1 MNLNAR
7 VRSPLCAILS
17 AASLIAACGD
27 GTSREPAS
35 RPGDASTVQPAEP
48 ADLVFHN
55 GSIYTVD
62 GTRSWA
68 RAVAVTGGR
77 IAYVGSDDGAA
88 SLVGPSTQ
96 VVDLDDRLMLP
107 GLQDVHVHPIG
118 GGIEAA
124 ACDLNDL
131 TTLGEYL
138 EAIKTYAAENPDE
151 AWILGGGWSMSVFG
165 PGANA
170 SRKLIDEIVPDRP
183 VFLASADGHSAWVNS
198 KALEVAGIDAETP
211 DPADGIIDR
220 EPGTRVPLGSLQEGA
235 VDLVRAHTP
244 PVDLETRMSGLQY
257 AIEMLNSYGIT
268 SIQDANVDEEDL
280 KAYRALDDRGELH
293 LRVVGSQWWDRERD
307 TAQIGQFKSLR
318 DEYTKG
324 RVRPTTVKIMQ
335 DGVMENYTAAMLEP
349 YTGKGDLRGIPM
361 VEPEALKEAVTALD
375 AEGFQVHFHAIGD
388 AAIRQSLDAV
398 EAALD
403 GNGNLGHRH
412 HISHLELID
421 PADVPRFRKLGV
433 VANFQPLWAFADS
446 YITDLTVPFIGPER
460 ARWLYPIASV
470 HRSGGMIAFGSDW
483 SVSTANPFHQ
493 IEVAVTRMGPS
504 GQTSEPFIPEERI
517 DLPLALAAFTIH
529 AAYVNAS
536 ELDTGSVEVGKYAD
550 LIVLDRNLFDISPA
564 EISETSVLMTMIEGR
579 VVHGNLADLQDS
591 DPDR

>member
-1 MNLNAR
+1 
-7 VRSPLCAILS
+7 
-17 AASLIAACGD
+17 
-27 GTSREPAS
+27 
-35 RPGDASTVQPAEP
+35 
-48 ADLVFHN
+48 
-55 GSIYTVD
+55 
-62 GTRSWA
+62 
-68 RAVAVTGGR
+68 
-77 IAYVGSDDGAA
+77 
-88 SLVGPSTQ
+88 
-96 VVDLDDRLMLP
+96 
-107 GLQDVHVHPIG
+107 
-118 GGIEAA
+118 
-124 ACDLNDL
+124 
-131 TTLGEYL
+131 
-138 EAIKTYAAENPDE
+138 
-151 AWILGGGWSMSVFG
+151 
-165 PGANA
+165 
-170 SRKLIDEIVPDRP
+170 
-183 VFLASADGHSAWVNS
+183 
-198 KALEVAGIDAETP
+198 
-211 DPADGIIDR
+211 
-220 EPGTRVPLGSLQEGA
+220 
-235 VDLVRAHTP
+235 
-244 PVDLETRMSGLQY
+244 
-257 AIEMLNSYGIT
+257 
-268 SIQDANVDEEDL
+268 
-280 KAYRALDDRGELH
+280 
-293 LRVVGSQWWDRERD
+293 
-307 TAQIGQFKSLR
+307 
-318 DEYTKG
+318 
-324 RVRPTTVKIMQ
+324 
-335 DGVMENYTAAMLEP
+335 MENYTAAMLEP